1 MAPYRRRVLNCFAM
15 YANKH
20 VIVTGGLGFI
30 GSNLAIR
37 LVQSGARVTLV
48 DSLIQGCGANFFN
61 IEDIRHRVKLIARDI
76 SDAEAFAREIAEA
89 DVIFN
94 CAGEISHTM
103 SMIDPER
110 DLQINTLAQLRFLQV
125 CRKVRPGIRIVF
137 ASTRQVYG
145 RPEYL
150 PVDELHPTEPVDFN
164 GVHKFAAAEYHLL
177 LTRRGEVRATVLQ
190 LSNVYGPRMA
200 LHLAQ
205 QGFLGTF
212 VANSLA
218 GKPLF
223 VYGEG
228 TQVRDPVFVDDAV
241 HAFLLAG
248 AAASPG
254 PVYNIGGSEQLSL
267 RTIAEVC
274 ARTAGAGSDLVQR
287 PFPEAVRTI
296 DIGSYWSDTRRI
308 QADLGW
314 QAGTLFEDG
323 MRRTLEFYRTHLA
336 QYSRQFETAES
347 RGGPDTTP
355 ALGETAPS

>member
-1 MAPYRRRVLNCFAM
+1 MYAKARVL
-15 YANKH
+15 
-20 VIVTGGLGFI
+20 VTGGLGFI
-30 GSNLAIR
+30 GSSLAIR
-37 LVQSGARVTLV
+37 LVQSGARVTVV
-48 DSLIQGCGANFFN
+48 DSLIQGCGANLFN
-61 IEDIRHRVKLIARDI
+61 IDDIRHRVKLLSRDI
-76 SDAEAFAREIAEA
+76 ADADTFAQEIAEA

-110 DLQINTLAQLRFLQV
+110 DLKINTLAQLRFLQT
-125 CRKVRPGIRIVF
+125 CRKIHPGVRIVF

-150 PVDELHPTEPVDFN
+150 PVDEHHPTEPVDFN
-164 GVHKFAAAEYHLL
+164 GVHKSAAVEYHLL

-200 LHLAQ
+200 LHLPQ

-228 TQVRDPVFVDDAV
+228 TQVRDPLYIDDV
-241 HAFLLAG
+241 VEAFLLAG
-248 AAASPG
+248 AARLPH
-254 PVYNIGGSEQLSL
+254 PVYNVGGGEQLSL
-267 RTIAEVC
+267 HEIAEIC
-274 ARTAGAGSDLVQR
+274 AQTAGAGSNLVQR

-314 QAGTLFEDG
+314 QAGTLFGEG
-323 MRRTLEFYRTHLA
+323 MRRTLEFYRMHLPH
-336 QYSRQFETAES
+336 YSRQFETAES
-347 RGGPDTTP
+347 CGASDT
-355 ALGETAPS
+355 AVSLGESAPS